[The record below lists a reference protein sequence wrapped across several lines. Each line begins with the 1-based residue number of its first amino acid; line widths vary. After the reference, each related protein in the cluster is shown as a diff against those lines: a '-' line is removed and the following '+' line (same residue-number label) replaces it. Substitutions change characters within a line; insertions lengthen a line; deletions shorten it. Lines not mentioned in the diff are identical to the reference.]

1 MNNLIYGIMVGK
13 GIGSGFG
20 NSLGNDL
27 GNSLGSGLGGNLG
40 GGLGRTIASF
50 VSAMLAMN
58 VLMIVIFVAL
68 VIGTYLF
75 IGYSI
80 MCTGRKA
87 GLEDDWMP
95 YVPICRQLYQMKITD
110 SPWWYV
116 FFFGTTFISVAPV
129 SLLLLLFFLLTQNFA
144 LVVVLLVAYLAANV
158 VFSLFYYF
166 RFYAKFGF
174 NKFAAWFHVI
184 TALNLVGSVFGFYI
198 AFANSVTCGNDQITG
213 NRGGDQGVIPQEPY
227 QGQGPHASIR
237 GLSGQYLNAVFDI
250 SDGNEVILGRNPMQA
265 NLVFDGSQEHI
276 SNKHCS
282 IRYSRANDCYI
293 VTDFSSIGTFTGNG
307 VRLSKE
313 QPMSLPHG
321 TEIYLVD
328 KTNAFKLD

>member
-13 GIGSGFG
+13 GLGNGFG

-27 GNSLGSGLGGNLG
+27 GNSLGSGLGGSLG
-40 GGLGRTIASF
+40 GGLGRSIASF
-50 VSAMLAMN
+50 LSALMAMN
-58 VLMIVIFVAL
+58 ILFFVLGAAL
-68 VIGTYLF
+68 VIGTYF
-75 IGYSI
+75 FVGYSI

-116 FFFGTTFISVAPV
+116 FFFGATFISIAPI

-144 LVVVLLVAYLAANV
+144 LVVVLFVAYFAANI
-158 VFSLFYYF
+158 VFTLFYYF

-184 TALNLVGSVFGFYI
+184 TALNLIGTVFGFYI
-198 AFANSVTCGNDQITG
+198 AFANCVTCGNGRSTG
-213 NRGGDQGVIPQEPY
+213 NVSGDQGMIPPDSY
-227 QGQGPHASIR
+227 QKPHASIR

-282 IRYSRANDCYI
+282 IRYNRENDCYI

-307 VRLSKE
+307 VRLTRE